1 MPDDIKSLTW
11 LTDPHLEFCSHLTR
25 NDLYRSINHAAGE
38 IVVITGDLS
47 AGPHRLAQYV
57 ELAEKVRKP
66 IYFVLGNHDRYGTTF
81 ANTEAVVKRV
91 TTQFSHL
98 ARLDG
103 SQLIPLNESVALIG
117 VDGWADGLAG
127 EGPATKARINDFYQ
141 ILDFATEPEPQ
152 AFQAMKMRARKYAQ
166 ALKPSLSKALMHYQ
180 TTIIATHVPPY
191 EDAAWH
197 QGSPS
202 SPDYQ
207 PFFSSPTMGQLIK
220 TAVARHPAKSV
231 LVLCGHT
238 HSPGTY
244 RTGNI
249 LVLTGGARYGFPEIN
264 RTIHLDRLGSLFEH

>member
-25 NDLYRSINHAAGE
+25 KDLYQSINHAAGE

-152 AFQAMKMRARKYAQ
+152 AFQAMKNACPQVRSSSQ
-166 ALKPSLSKALMHYQ
+166 AVIVK
-180 TTIIATHVPPY
+180 
-191 EDAAWH
+191 
-197 QGSPS
+197 
-202 SPDYQ
+202 SPDALSDYDYRDTRTSVRRRCLARRFTELTRLSALL
-207 PFFSSPTMGQLIK
+207 FFPDHGPADQDSGRQAPREECSGARAAIPIRPAL
-220 TAVARHPAKSV
+220 TA
-231 LVLCGHT
+231 
-238 HSPGTY
+238 PGTSWY
-244 RTGNI
+244 S
-249 LVLTGGARYGFPEIN
+249 
-264 RTIHLDRLGSLFEH
+264 LGEHATAFLKSIGPSTWIG

>member
-1 MPDDIKSLTW
+1 MVGLPSMPDDIKSLTW

-117 VDGWADGLAG
+117 VDGWADGLAWRRASDKSADQRFLSNPG
-127 EGPATKARINDFYQ
+127 LCHGTRASSFPGNENACPQVRSSSQAVIVKSPDALSDYDHRDTRTSVRRCSLAPRFTELTRLSALLFFADHGPADQDSGR
-141 ILDFATEPEPQ
+141 Q
-152 AFQAMKMRARKYAQ
+152 APGEECSGAVR
-166 ALKPSLSKALMHYQ
+166 
-180 TTIIATHVPPY
+180 PY
-191 EDAAWH
+191 
-197 QGSPS
+197 
-202 SPDYQ
+202 
-207 PFFSSPTMGQLIK
+207 PF
-220 TAVARHPAKSV
+220 ARHLPHREH
-231 LVLCGHT
+231 LGT
-238 HSPGTY
+238 HWGST
-244 RTGNI
+244 
-249 LVLTGGARYGFPEIN
+249 L
-264 RTIHLDRLGSLFEH
+264 RLS